1 MGRSYRCKL
10 VGMSQYPNPNYRTP
24 KQAAEHRAYMMR
36 VIFWLAMVPP
46 ALVLLMVYGYSDQAP
61 AKLRDFTA
69 QLDGA
74 FGRPVWSILSPGSK

>member
-1 MGRSYRCKL
+1 
-10 VGMSQYPNPNYRTP
+10 MSQYPNPNYRTP

-46 ALVLLMVYGYSDQAP
+46 ALFLLLVYGYSDQAP